1 MGRIR
6 SLFSK
11 HYVQKMFNVLT
22 DGILIADRTGEV
34 IWLNQAVLNRVQIDA
49 KEIIGSNVTE
59 LEKKGIFKPSVTKMV
74 LNKQAAVKEIQSNY
88 FYKNK
93 KRSYIISGYPIKD
106 EYGAIEFVVIHS
118 QYIPEIVEAT
128 PQLKDTQALLRR
140 YSQEIRKIQ
149 YEDQQLHSQNHYF
162 GKSPIYESLLETI
175 DRIAPTDSTVLI
187 TGETGVGK
195 TFLAKRI
202 HQLSDRESEPFV
214 EVNCG
219 AIPETLIE
227 SELFGYEKAAFTGA
241 SPSGKAGLIKM
252 ANGGTLFLDEIG
264 ELPIHLQVKFL
275 QFLQEK
281 TFLPIGATRQ
291 ETANVRIIA
300 ATNRNLSEE
309 VSKGT
314 FRSDLYYRLNVLPL
328 RVPSLRERREDI
340 IGLIQFNLNKYNKQH
355 NRSCYLAKEV
365 IETLQNYD
373 WPGNIRELENLI
385 ERFVLIIANDEVT
398 LEDVPSYMRVKATN
412 EDPFNLESFSE
423 ENTLTNYLEEIEKEI
438 IIKAYKKY
446 RTTRVT
452 ADKLGVTQS
461 LLMRRIKKYNIE
473 I

>member
-1 MGRIR
+1 
-6 SLFSK
+6 
-11 HYVQKMFNVLT
+11 MFNVLT
-22 DGILIADRTGEV
+22 DGILIADKHGEV

-49 KEIIGSNVTE
+49 NDIIGHNVRD
-59 LEKKGIFKPSVTKMV
+59 LENRGIFKPSVTKMV
-74 LNKQAAVKEIQSNY
+74 LEKQEALKEIQSNY
-88 FYKNK
+88 FYKNR

-106 EYGAIEFVVIHS
+106 EQGAIEFVVIHS

-162 GKSPIYESLLETI
+162 GKSPMYLSLLEKV
-175 DRIAPTDSTVLI
+175 DRIAPTDSTVLL

-202 HQLSDRESEPFV
+202 HQLSDRESAPFV

-241 SPSGKAGLIKM
+241 NPSGKAGLIKM

-264 ELPIHLQVKFL
+264 ELPLHLQVKFL

-291 ETANVRIIA
+291 EIANVRIIA

-309 VSKGT
+309 VKNGN

-328 RVPSLRERREDI
+328 RVPSLKERKEDI
-340 IGLIQFNLNKYNKQH
+340 IGLIQFYLNKYNKRH
-355 NRSCYLAKEV
+355 NRSCHLATEV
-365 IETLQNYD
+365 IETLQDYD

-385 ERFVLIIANDEVT
+385 ERFVLIIANEEVT
-398 LEDVPSYMRVKATN
+398 LKDLPSYVKANVAN
-412 EDPFNLESFSE
+412 EQWFNLDHFTE
-423 ENTLTNYLEEIEKEI
+423 ENNLNNYLEDIEKDI
-438 IIKAYKKY
+438 ITKAYKQYK
-446 RTTRVT
+446 TTRET
-452 ADKLGVTQS
+452 ANKLGVTQS
-461 LLMRRIKKYNIE
+461 LLMRRIKKYNIKKS
-473 I
+473 